1 MAHSRYKQSR
11 HFWAITHSAFVL
23 TSGLP
28 FRVMA
33 YWWICCVIVEI
44 GVIVNNEI
52 ALQWWKGN
60 GVDGIHWN
68 C

>member
-11 HFWAITHSAFVL
+11 HFWAITHPAFVL
-23 TSGLP
+23 TTGLP

-33 YWWICCVIVEI
+33 FCWVCCVIVEI
-44 GVIVNNEI
+44 GVIV
-52 ALQWWKGN
+52 KGN